1 MNHKIQG
8 VPPAIARG
16 VEAGAGTPA
25 RGLAGAERSQP
36 VEASPAID
44 SMRLTG
50 EATGL
55 QALQREIGSAPASI
69 DVEKVNQVRAALAD
83 GSYRIDA
90 QQIADRLLAFENEL
104 LK

>member
-1 MNHKIQG
+1 
-8 VPPAIARG
+8 
-16 VEAGAGTPA
+16 
-25 RGLAGAERSQP
+25 LAGAERSQP

-50 EATGL
+50 EAAGL

>member
-8 VPPAIARG
+8 LPPALPRAAEPGTAIPARSP
-16 VEAGAGTPA
+16 AGAD
-25 RGLAGAERSQP
+25 RSQP
-36 VEASPAID
+36 VGAAPAAD

-50 EATGL
+50 EAAGL
-55 QALQREIGSAPASI
+55 QALQRQLGSAPAGI

-83 GSYRIDA
+83 GSYRVDA
-90 QQIADRLLAFENEL
+90 QQVADRLLAFENAL

>member
-8 VPPAIARG
+8 VPPAIARS

-25 RGLAGAERSQP
+25 RGMAGAERSQP
-36 VEASPAID
+36 VEAAPAAD

-50 EATGL
+50 EAAGL

-90 QQIADRLLAFENEL
+90 QQVADRLLAFENEL